1 MLTVALVRRKAE
13 LFFTDYL
20 RRLAH
25 GDEATLFP
33 WAVAGTLPGT
43 AAELTTLLREE
54 MPRLRELA
62 VPQRVGG
69 YQLDTEKTN
78 LRATGFGEQTW
89 PRRVVFASAAELL
102 TFLGREWQ
110 RQARHIAAVVALLRA
125 QLPEL
130 PAAWLARQLKF
141 GLAYP
146 PAEWQD
152 IVLVARYFLQ
162 VAAVPGA
169 EPCYVR
175 ELPLPVHTKFV
186 EEHEAVLTA
195 LLRQLIPTYLNEAG
209 RTFAARLRLREPELL
224 VYVRILDP
232 QLSAGLSFGLSEFM
246 VPLSKFQD
254 LQPPCHTVLI
264 TENKIAFL
272 TLPALAGTVAVWGQ
286 GFAVGLVEHAAWLHA
301 RQVFYW
307 GDLDAAGL
315 QILNRLRRY
324 CPAARPLLMDAATL
338 AQYQQFQVRATPVA
352 AAVLQHL
359 TPVEQ
364 ALFDYL
370 AGNHLRLEQ
379 ERIPQVAVLAA
390 LQVACPHLL
399 LTNSLDS

>member
-25 GDEATLFP
+25 GDDATLFP

-43 AAELTTLLREE
+43 AAELSALLRVE

-62 VPQRVGG
+62 APQRPGG
-69 YQLDTEKTN
+69 YQLDTETTQ
-78 LRATGFGEQTW
+78 LRAAGFGEQTW

-102 TFLGREWQ
+102 TFLGREQQ
-110 RQARHIAAVVALLRA
+110 RQARHFAAVAALLRA

-130 PAAWLARQLKF
+130 PAEWLARQLKF
-141 GLAYP
+141 GLAYSL
-146 PAEWQD
+146 AEWQD
-152 IVLVARYFLQ
+152 LVRVARYFIQ
-162 VAAVPGA
+162 VAARPASV
-169 EPCYVR
+169 PCYVR
-175 ELPLPVHTKFV
+175 ELPVPVHTKFV
-186 EEHEAVLTA
+186 EEHEAVLTG
-195 LLRQLIPTYLNEAG
+195 LLRQLVPAYLNEAG

-232 QLSAGLSFGLSEFM
+232 QLSANLSFGLSEFL
-246 VPLSKFQD
+246 VPLSKFQV
-254 LQPPCHTVLI
+254 LEPPGHTVLI
-264 TENKIAFL
+264 TENKITFL
-272 TLPALAGTVAVWGQ
+272 TLPALAGTIAVWGQ
-286 GFAVGLVEHAAWLHA
+286 GFAVSLVEHAAWLHA

-307 GDLDAAGL
+307 GDLDAAGM

-338 AQYQQFQVRATPVA
+338 EQHQPFQVPAAPMA

-359 TPVEQ
+359 TPAEQ

-370 AGNHLRLEQ
+370 SMNNLRLEQ

-390 LQVACPHLL
+390 LQAACPGLL
-399 LTNSLDS
+399 LHVCL